1 MYHRHGRKPV
11 DVTLSLR
18 YSNLPNNVKLE
29 LVKSESSRAE
39 QDVLIALQLEDG
51 QRLQHAF
58 PPATSLWDIL
68 QHWENADRSDTN
80 FIYVL

>member
-29 LVKSESSRAE
+29 LVKSESSREE

-51 QRLQHAF
+51 QRLQHTF
-58 PPATSLWDIL
+58 PPASSLWDIL

>member
-51 QRLQHAF
+51 QRLHHTF
-58 PPATSLWDIL
+58 PPATSLRDIL